1 MQLFRVQNH
10 FDVGDRIFVTKIE
23 QIEMIFNSDLD
34 FEKVVD
40 FQISIGSENINSQ
53 IGLVSSW
60 LIDAQSDAL
69 CVCCQMTCQ
78 ILLQLLAD
86 KRNYHSFERLKRAKI
101 FTIQPQKINLAGAIN
116 LALFDKTGTLT
127 EDKFDFV
134 GVHENDL
141 GTNRFQELRKTNFR
155 YSLYR
160 IAYTV

>member
-1 MQLFRVQNH
+1 
-10 FDVGDRIFVTKIE
+10 
-23 QIEMIFNSDLD
+23 MIKF
-34 FEKVVD
+34 
-40 FQISIGSENINSQ
+40 
-53 IGLVSSW
+53 
-60 LIDAQSDAL
+60 ID
-69 CVCCQMTCQ
+69 CKP
-78 ILLQLLAD
+78 LLQLLAN
-86 KRNYHSFERLKRAKI
+86 KRIFHSVERLKRAKI

-141 GTNRFQELRKTNFR
+141 ETNRFQELRKTNFR